1 MTAIEDPYLSTGR
14 SVRIG
19 AIAVTALATL
29 VVGLSTVV
37 SLSGAVVASGQ
48 MVVDTS
54 VKKIQHPTGGVVG
67 AILARDG
74 QRVAAGETLV
84 RLDDTQTKANLAVV
98 TKELDELA
106 ARRAREEAERDGL
119 EVVRF
124 PEDLVARASDPE
136 VKRLL
141 DGELTLFMNRKSA
154 RENQKAA
161 LQEQIGG
168 LEVQRASRVS
178 QIEWIQKELA
188 GVRDLWEKNLA
199 PYSKLTALEREAARL
214 EGERG
219 QLISSIAE
227 TRLKIA
233 QIDQDLRSETG
244 KDLAEIR
251 AKTGELVEK
260 KVAAED
266 QMRRIEIKAP
276 LDGIIHQSQAHTV
289 GGVVSPGEI
298 LMQVVPEHD
307 ALTVEIKLAPQD
319 VDQVHLGQTAV
330 IKFPSFNQRTTPELN
345 GEISLVSADVA
356 QDQKTGATYYVAR
369 IAVPEQEIER
379 LDGQKLVPGMPVEAF
394 VQTGERTVMSYLTKP
409 LRDQIARAFRE
420 K

>member
-1 MTAIEDPYLSTGR
+1 MTAVEDPYLSVDR
-14 SVRIG
+14 SVRTG
-19 AIAVTALATL
+19 TIAAAALATL

-106 ARRAREEAERDGL
+106 ARRSREEAERDGFD
-119 EVVRF
+119 VVRF
-124 PEDLVARASDPE
+124 PDSLVARVNEPE

-141 DGELTLFMNRKSA
+141 DGELTLFLNRKSA
-154 RENQKAA
+154 RQNQKAA
-161 LQEQIGG
+161 LQEQIAG
-168 LEVQRASRVS
+168 LEVQRESRVS
-178 QIEWIQKELA
+178 QIEWIHRELE
-188 GVRDLWEKNLA
+188 GVRDLWKKNLV
-199 PYSKLTALEREAARL
+199 PYSKLTALEREAVRL

-219 QLISSIAE
+219 QLISSVAE
-227 TRLKIA
+227 TQLKIG

-260 KVAAED
+260 KVAVED
-266 QMRRIEIKAP
+266 QMKRIEIKSP

-289 GGVVSPGEI
+289 GGVVSPGET

-307 ALTVEIKLAPQD
+307 ALTVEIKVAPQD
-319 VDQVHLGQTAV
+319 IDQVHLGQPAIV
-330 IKFPSFNQRTTPELN
+330 KFPGFNQRTTPELN
-345 GEISLVSADVA
+345 GDVSLVSADVA

-369 IAVPEQEIER
+369 IAVPARELDR
-379 LDGQKLVPGMPVEAF
+379 LDGQKLVPGMPVETF
-394 VQTGERTVMSYLTKP
+394 VQTGKRTVMSYLTKP

>member
-14 SVRIG
+14 SVRTG
-19 AIAVTALATL
+19 AAAVTVLATL
-29 VVGLSTVV
+29 VVGMSTVV

-106 ARRAREEAERDGL
+106 ARRAREEAERDGV
-119 EVVRF
+119 EIVRF
-124 PEDLVARASDPE
+124 PEDLAARAGDPD

-161 LQEQIGG
+161 LQEQIAG

-188 GVRDLWEKNLA
+188 GVRDLWEKNLV
-199 PYSKLTALEREAARL
+199 PYSKLTALEREGARL

-266 QMRRIEIKAP
+266 QMRRIELKSP
-276 LDGIIHQSQAHTV
+276 LDGVIHQSQTHTV
-289 GGVVSPGEI
+289 GGVVSPGET

-307 ALTVEIKLAPQD
+307 ALTIEIKLAPQD
-319 VDQVHLGQTAV
+319 VDQVHLGQAAV
-330 IKFPSFNQRTTPELN
+330 VKFPSFNQRTTPELN

-356 QDQKTGATYYVAR
+356 QDQKTGATYYIAR
-369 IAVPEQEIER
+369 IAVQERELER
-379 LDGQKLVPGMPVEAF
+379 LEGQKLVPGMPVEAF

-409 LRDQIARAFRE
+409 MRDQIARAFRE